1 MSKKENKKFQNGFVK
16 MKIVM
21 AIVGLISCAGYLFI
35 INTGAVKGYEIR
47 KVEKK
52 ISELQKENKQLQI
65 EEAELNSFYNIKK
78 EVKNL
83 NMVEA
88 TEIVYVNDNDQLIA
102 FGK

>member
-16 MKIVM
+16 MKIAM
-21 AIVGLISCAGYLFI
+21 IIIGLMSCAGYLFS

-52 ISELQKENKQLQI
+52 ITELQKENKQLQI